1 MYFMNKDKIY
11 DLLFWS
17 SMGVI
22 IIWMIL
28 KATGVINTPVF
39 VQLIPYA
46 GGIFAFG
53 VFFEMMRDFKNEIKS
68 IKEDTKE
75 LRRTDQSL
83 VSDVS
88 QIKFRM
94 EKVEGR
100 LDQVENK
107 INSVESILGKIR
119 KTIS

>member
-1 MYFMNKDKIY
+1 MY

-22 IIWMIL
+22 VVWMIL
-28 KATGVINTPVF
+28 KAIGVINTPMF

-53 VFFEMMRDFKNEIKS
+53 VFFQMMREFKNEIKS

-75 LRRTDQSL
+75 LRKTDQSL

-100 LDQVENK
+100 LDGLEISMNSIDLRLGRVEAK
-107 INSVESILGKIR
+107 IS
-119 KTIS
+119 